1 MFLNFGRML
10 SEEVVVLSDK
20 GGERM
25 TDEKS
30 IDHEA
35 RERISKLEGII
46 EEIRTRLSAVAT
58 ELREVRRELNALGR
72 TVAWIRAGVV
82 IALGLL
88 VKIAFFT

>member
-10 SEEVVVLSDK
+10 SEEVVALLDK

-25 TDEKS
+25 TDQKS

-46 EEIRTRLSAVAT
+46 EEIRTRLSAVAA